1 MKIKKNDIV
10 QIIQGKDAGK
20 KGKVLRAMPKINKI
34 VVEGLNLVV
43 KHVRPRR
50 EGEKGQRVKMAMP
63 LDASNAMLICPRCKK
78 KIRVGYKTLTDGPR
92 TTSPLAKSKVGGRK
106 QRLCR
111 KCNDVFK

>member
-1 MKIKKNDIV
+1 MKIKKSDIV

-34 VVEGLNLVV
+34 VVEGLNLAI
-43 KHVRPRR
+43 KHVRPKR

-63 LDASNAMLICPRCKK
+63 FDTSNAMLICPGCKK
-78 KIRVGYKTLTDGPR
+78 KIRVGYKILTDG
-92 TTSPLAKSKVGGRK
+92 RK
-106 QRLCR
+106 ERFCR